1 MSSGKVIANL
11 RVDSKL
17 KEQAWEVAQQMGLSL
32 STVMSLLLRKFVSE
46 KKLEI
51 GLDENGFTPEKKEI
65 MSKAL
70 LDVRKHAKKIKNIQE
85 LLDD

>member
-1 MSSGKVIANL
+1 MSSTKVIANL

-17 KEQAWEVAQQMGLSL
+17 KEQAWEVAQQMGISL

-46 KKLEI
+46 RKLEV
-51 GLDENGFTPEKKEI
+51 GLDENGFTPDKKKI
-65 MSKAL
+65 MHKAL
-70 LDVRKHAKKIKNIQE
+70 KDSRTHGKKINSIQE